1 MNKQEEL
8 NETLQGIPTLAL
20 LPAKQF
26 SFTVS
31 TDKYMFKVPNKGKFS
46 EIDPEFFI
54 DDDSEYEIYSEG
66 NVNISI
72 MTKVLFATHQY
83 PELAPN
89 QLFCPINFALEGDD
103 LVMYGQIVSML
114 GAEDE

>member
-1 MNKQEEL
+1 MNIKEDV

-20 LPAKQF
+20 IPANKF

-31 TDKYMFKVPNKGKFS
+31 ADKYMYKVPNKGKFN
-46 EIDPEFFI
+46 EIDEEFFAE
-54 DDDSEYEIYSEG
+54 DDSEYEIYSEG

-83 PELAPN
+83 PDLEPN
-89 QLFCPINFALEGDD
+89 QLFCPINFALEGED
-103 LVMYGQIVSML
+103 LVMYGQIVTML
-114 GAEDE
+114 GVVNE